1 MKAIMEVEIVALE
14 LKYCER
20 CGNLWLR
27 EQGTEEVY
35 CETCVAKMSESAAH
49 RLRIKRQSEVE
60 HYSDMEG
67 FYNRRALICGE
78 GGNA

>member
-1 MKAIMEVEIVALE
+1 MKAIMEVEVVALE

-20 CGNLWLR
+20 CGSLWLR

-35 CETCVAKMSESAAH
+35 CDACVSKLSARPGYRFRTGRYGAVNQD
-49 RLRIKRQSEVE
+49 L
-60 HYSDMEG
+60 DMEG
-67 FYNRRALICGE
+67 FCDGLALICGE